1 MTKNYLKCKKKGKK
15 EKTQKKAS
23 ALPDP
28 YRQSSLTYAIH
39 RGELEVVFVKKNV
52 SIFFFQKTVDHFI
65 LLTYTCGFTLHLGF
79 YRCPLNLHNKH
90 LAGRK

>member
-28 YRQSSLTYAIH
+28 YRQSSLTYAMH
-39 RGELEVVFVKKNV
+39 RGELEVVFVKKCV
-52 SIFFFQKTVDHFI
+52 HIFFQKTVDHFI
-65 LLTYTCGFTLHLGF
+65 LFYTWAYFL
-79 YRCPLNLHNKH
+79 
-90 LAGRK
+90 